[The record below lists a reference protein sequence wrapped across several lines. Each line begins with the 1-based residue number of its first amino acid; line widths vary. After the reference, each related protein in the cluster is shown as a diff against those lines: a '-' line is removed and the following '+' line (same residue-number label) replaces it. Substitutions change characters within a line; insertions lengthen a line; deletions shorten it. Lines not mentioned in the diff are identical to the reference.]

1 MHRENEGVLSVVGPN
16 DETRSRD
23 RLMAVAQDTA
33 HKPPPHKLRT
43 LHLLSLS
50 RFEKRPFYYLQRK
63 KKEDTLP
70 AAKKRIE
77 KNKWTKQGPQRPPR
91 MAPDMI

>member
-1 MHRENEGVLSVVGPN
+1 
-16 DETRSRD
+16 
-23 RLMAVAQDTA
+23 MAVAQDTA

-50 RFEKRPFYYLQRK
+50 LALKRGLSAIYK
-63 KKEDTLP
+63 EKKEDTLP